1 MGQPTFRMER
11 PRTARKFDNY
21 MNRGMGRQLPFSGPV
36 GGPLPPT
43 GRTLGGDFVR
53 IGDLPGAKPPPH
65 MMDTIH
71 DVLGIGD
78 RRKERY
84 LAETQGGHPN
94 MSEYGYNMQEGLGSL
109 YQGLEE
115 APYREEA
122 AMDLDEDLLKLDR
135 LENFWNMDPDWEYNP
150 EDLIIDPFDENQLFG
165 HTSKV
170 AALRPDGPFGGSLPT
185 GSPGPYYPGN
195 PEGIMQMAGLTQT
208 WQKIKDKLGEAAAN
222 DWLAS
227 QQAV

>member
-1 MGQPTFRMER
+1 MAFNRPKPKTQGIGPAGMNQPTFAMEFPRVNELIR
-11 PRTARKFDNY
+11 PKY
-21 MNRGMGRQLPFSGPV
+21 GGMGRQLPSSGPV

-43 GRTLGGDFVR
+43 GRTLGGEFVR
-53 IGDLPGAKPPPH
+53 IGDLPGAKPPPY

-109 YQGLEE
+109 E

-122 AMDLDEDLLKLDR
+122 AVDPSDWRNILR
-135 LENFWNMDPDWEYNP
+135 ILEAGGDPGTE
-150 EDLIIDPFDENQLFG
+150 
-165 HTSKV
+165 T
-170 AALRPDGPFGGSLPT
+170 A
-185 GSPGPYYPGN
+185 
-195 PEGIMQMAGLTQT
+195 GIMGALPEERQMAGLTQT
-208 WQKIKDKLGEAAAN
+208 WQKIKDRLGEAAAN

>member
-1 MGQPTFRMER
+1 MAFNRPRPKTQGIGPAGMNQPTFAMEFPRVNELIR
-11 PRTARKFDNY
+11 PKY
-21 MNRGMGRQLPFSGPV
+21 GGMGRPRQLPFSGPA

-84 LAETQGGHPN
+84 LAETQGG
-94 MSEYGYNMQEGLGSL
+94 YNMQEGLGSL
-109 YQGLEE
+109 YQGIDSDKYLEQ

-122 AMDLDEDLLKLDR
+122 AMDLD
-135 LENFWNMDPDWEYNP
+135 
-150 EDLIIDPFDENQLFG
+150 
-165 HTSKV
+165 
-170 AALRPDGPFGGSLPT
+170 
-185 GSPGPYYPGN
+185 

-208 WQKIKDKLGEAAAN
+208 WQKIKDRLGEAAAN